1 MILLPLVH
9 SDDDDS
15 DESPQQVIHNKKRK
29 RRSNKVDD
37 EDEPIF
43 SSIEEELETYR
54 SLLIPKAALRTLRDA
69 RNADFDEVTNK

>member
-1 MILLPLVH
+1 MVD

-15 DESPQQVIHNKKRK
+15 DDSSLQVIHNKKRK
-29 RRSNKVDD
+29 GRSNKVDD

-43 SSIEEELETYR
+43 SSVEEELETYR

-69 RNADFDEVTNK
+69 RNAVFDEVSN